1 MGWGD
6 FIIRPAVFL
15 FCGPYM
21 GHLLFEDLLILI
33 LYRGWSWVTS
43 GLFLFIQVRCIEA
56 GTLGLCCF
64 FILHG

>member
-6 FIIRPAVFL
+6 FIIRLAVF

-21 GHLLFEDLLILI
+21 GYMLFEDLLILI

-43 GLFLFIQVRCIEA
+43 GCVFVYSSEMY
-56 GTLGLCCF
+56 
-64 FILHG
+64 